1 MSTYTEHEQRTLDQA
16 SSRALDRARRGS
28 PLVTRADF
36 TTPPH
41 APQFMGW
48 FAVLASCA
56 PAEARLRRIWT
67 VEPRAVAPRCWRWL
81 TTP

>member
-1 MSTYTEHEQRTLDQA
+1 MSNQ
-16 SSRALDRARRGS
+16 
-28 PLVTRADF
+28 TRPDF

-56 PAEARLRRIWT
+56 PAEARLRRIWA
-67 VEPRAVAPRCWRWL
+67 VEPRAVSRRCWHWL

>member
-1 MSTYTEHEQRTLDQA
+1 MCVGRTFLLTTEEAPMSNQ
-16 SSRALDRARRGS
+16 
-28 PLVTRADF
+28 TRPDF

-56 PAEARLRRIWT
+56 PAEARLRRTWA
-67 VEPRAVAPRCWRWL
+67 VEPRAVARRCWHWL